1 MINGNVIRV
10 SYKAKTELT
19 EKLMNKERATTY
31 SLLAHIR
38 NTGTLAKGPI
48 DIFIPL
54 VKRALSNMNSK
65 GINKGKSILEIKK
78 ETDELYG
85 LDFPIPALKK
95 VLNEICYEVN
105 DEETT
110 RFVLHNDLSFSIN
123 QYTFDDFDNILE
135 KQEKEIE
142 EIEQLF
148 EQFCENSELEI
159 KNSESIFKFIEKNKF
174 NLSKYISHNKDLNG
188 KDYTAEAQFIEFFK
202 RIPPVYEKIKNIY
215 LGSIIS
221 GYIEYSPDE
230 NKRQVKLLLDTNFIV
245 GLLDLN
251 TPESTH
257 TCRTLI
263 KIAKQQGFKVMVLAD
278 TINETT
284 NLLEKKAQYFD
295 KSFLQKKV
303 NTEDV
308 YNACERR
315 NLSKTDLERIA
326 DNVEKSLKEFKIS
339 TIPYTEKLKNEAK
352 FTEEY
357 KNLQEYRST
366 KIAAL
371 HDAMAIL
378 FIRKERK
385 NKRIRDFD
393 KVNAWFV
400 NNTATIDGESF
411 HLREGFQPETIKADD
426 LLNIL
431 WLSNPQITDSIDGQ
445 DLAEIGLTSTIA
457 LTLSQNL
464 PKAKI
469 LRELDDNIHKYAEE
483 KISDEDIVRVAT
495 RITNKQLKD
504 IETLNLLAE
513 QNKEEFIKRL
523 EDEAKKQKEI
533 EDSRIKNLEN
543 VFNTLSLRTDDLE
556 KSKQEYEQKSK
567 SIDSLIA
574 DKNLE
579 AEKLKNELF
588 DEKNEARRIKRE
600 IWIDNEVKKWRRKSW
615 ILFFISIGVLLGI
628 SIYLLFSSQWNIS
641 RAIQRFKVWQSD
653 FIIGNI
659 LSILSFLFMAI
670 VLYLIKDKYW
680 NHSNIKS
687 FKSELKIPDELKEL
701 KKPSS

>member
-1 MINGNVIRV
+1 
-10 SYKAKTELT
+10 
-19 EKLMNKERATTY
+19 MNKERATTY

-54 VKRALSNMNSK
+54 VKRALSFMNSK
-65 GINKGKSILEIKK
+65 GVHRGKSILEIKNVA
-78 ETDELYG
+78 DELYG
-85 LDFPIPALKK
+85 LDFPVPALKR
-95 VLNEICYEVN
+95 VLDAICHEVN

-110 RFVLHNDLSFSIN
+110 RFVLHKDLSFSIN
-123 QYTFDDFDNILE
+123 EYTFEEFDEILKE
-135 KQEKEIE
+135 QEREIE
-142 EIEQLF
+142 EVEQLF
-148 EQFCENSELEI
+148 EQFCKNSDLPI

-174 NLSKYISHNKDLNG
+174 NLSKYISHNQYLNG
-188 KDYTAEAQFIEFFK
+188 EDYTAEAQFIDFFK
-202 RIPPVYEKIKNIY
+202 RIPQVYEKIKNIY

-221 GYIEYSPDE
+221 GFIEYSPDE
-230 NKRQVKLLLDTNFIV
+230 TKREVKLLLDTNFIV

-257 TCRTLI
+257 TCRTLL
-263 KIAKQQGFKVMVLAD
+263 KIAKQQNYTVVVLID

-284 NLLEKKAQYFD
+284 NLLEKKAEYFD

-326 DNVEKSLKEFKIS
+326 DNVESALKEFGII
-339 TIPYTEKLKNEAK
+339 TIPYTEKLKSEAK
-352 FTEEY
+352 FTNEY
-357 KNLQEYRST
+357 KSLQEYRST

-378 FIRKERK
+378 YIKKERK
-385 NKRIRDFD
+385 NKRIHDFD

-400 NNTATIDGESF
+400 NNTTTLEGENF
-411 HLREGFQPETIKADD
+411 HLREGYQPETIKADD

-431 WLSNPQITDSIDGQ
+431 WLSNPQITNSIEGE

-464 PKAKI
+464 PKARI

-504 IETLNLLAE
+504 IESLNILAE

-533 EDSRIKNLEN
+533 EDTRIKNLEK
-543 VFNTLSLRTDDLE
+543 VFNTLSLRTENLE
-556 KSKQEYEQKSK
+556 KSKKEYDSKSR
-567 SIDSLIA
+567 SIDSIV
-574 DKNLE
+574 
-579 AEKLKNELF
+579 AEKSAETERLKSELLK
-588 DEKNEARRIKRE
+588 EKNEARRIKRE
-600 IWIDNEVKKWRRKSW
+600 NWIDNELKKWRRKSW
-615 ILFFISIGVLLGI
+615 AIFFISLAIFIGI
-628 SIYLLFSSQWNIS
+628 AFYLLYNVQWDINK
-641 RAIQRFKVWQSD
+641 AILRFQNWQSD

-659 LSILSFLFMAI
+659 LSILSFLFIAI
-670 VLYLIKDKYW
+670 VSYLIKDKYW

-687 FKSELKIPDELKEL
+687 YKSQLKIPDEFKEL
-701 KKPSS
+701 KKAK

>member
-1 MINGNVIRV
+1 
-10 SYKAKTELT
+10 
-19 EKLMNKERATTY
+19 MNKERATTY

-54 VKRALSNMNSK
+54 VKRALSYMNSK
-65 GINKGKSILEIKK
+65 GIHKGESILEIK
-78 ETDELYG
+78 TIADELYG
-85 LDFPIPALKK
+85 LDFPVPALKK
-95 VLNEICYEVN
+95 ILNAICLEVN
-105 DEETT
+105 DDEVT
-110 RFVLHNDLSFSIN
+110 RFVLHKDLSFSIN
-123 QYTFDDFDNILE
+123 EYTFDEFDIILE
-135 KQEKEIE
+135 EQERDIE
-142 EIEQLF
+142 ELENLF
-148 EQFCENSELEI
+148 EDFCKTSELDI

-174 NLSKYISHNKDLNG
+174 NLSKYISHNQYHNG
-188 KDYTAEAQFIEFFK
+188 EDYNAEAQFIEFFK
-202 RIPPVYEKIKNIY
+202 RIPQVYEKIKNIY

-221 GYIEYSPDE
+221 GYIEYTPDKTKSE
-230 NKRQVKLLLDTNFIV
+230 VKLLLDTNFIV

-257 TCRTLI
+257 TCRTLL
-263 KIAKQQGFKVMVLAD
+263 KIAKQQGYKVNVLID

-284 NLLEKKAQYFD
+284 NLLEKKAEFFD

-326 DNVEKSLKEFKIS
+326 DNIEDSLKEFGVL
-339 TIPYTEKLKNEAK
+339 TIPYTDKLKNEAK
-352 FTEEY
+352 FTDDY
-357 KNLQEYRST
+357 KKLLNYRST

-371 HDAMAIL
+371 HDAMAVL
-378 FIRKERK
+378 YVRKERK

-393 KVNAWFV
+393 KVKAWFV
-400 NNTATIDGESF
+400 NNTATIHGDNY
-411 HLREGFQPETIKADD
+411 HLRERFQPETIKADD

-431 WLSNPQITDSIDGQ
+431 WLSNPQITNSINGE

-504 IETLNLLAE
+504 IESLNLLAE

-533 EDSRIKNLEN
+533 EDTRIKNLEKI
-543 VFNTLSLRTDDLE
+543 FNNLSIKTDSLE
-556 KSKQEYEQKSK
+556 KSKKEYDEKSK
-567 SIDSLIA
+567 DIDVIINQKKIETKQLKSDLI
-574 DKNLE
+574 K
-579 AEKLKNELF
+579 
-588 DEKNEARRIKRE
+588 EKNEIRRIKRE
-600 IWIDNEVKKWRRKSW
+600 AWIKEQVSKWRNKSW
-615 ILFFISIGVLLGI
+615 FLFFISLAIFIGIGT
-628 SIYLLFSSQWNIS
+628 YLLYMSDWNIDN
-641 RAIQRFKVWQSD
+641 AILRFESWQSD
-653 FIIGNI
+653 FIIGNL
-659 LSILSFLFMAI
+659 LSILSFAFMAI

-680 NHSNIKS
+680 NYGNIKS
-687 FKSELKIPDELKEL
+687 YKSELKIPDELKEL
-701 KKPSS
+701 E